1 MTPRRLADSSP
12 ITDKPRH
19 RVLPGEAKPGATCLY
34 LAERPDNIAP
44 RRGGGSGNF
53 EDAEIL
59 KIESLNLPEIFRF
72 HVASPF
78 RSMSPSWSLDAART
92 MRDYAAHLGAGLPKY
107 LVMPEAGLVLSYIDD
122 LTAQMYFETLWNTG
136 ARFNEALALTPA
148 CFTLE
153 P

>member
-1 MTPRRLADSSP
+1 MVARCRQDNARLRR
-12 ITDKPRH
+12 
-19 RVLPGEAKPGATCLY
+19 
-34 LAERPDNIAP
+34 AP
-44 RRGGGSGNF
+44 R
-53 EDAEIL
+53 
-59 KIESLNLPEIFRF
+59 
-72 HVASPF
+72 
-78 RSMSPSWSLDAART
+78 
-92 MRDYAAHLGAGLPKY
+92 RDYAAHLGAGLPKY